1 MATLEEV
8 NIDDEID
15 REILNSSTDDIV
27 NRTRLVENDIKVLS
41 SSEFAKRKVM
51 KSENQLLTHE
61 QGRMTEKIKDNT
73 DKIENNRQLPY
84 LVGNQELRAVLR

>member
-84 LVGNQELRAVLR
+84 LVGNQELHAVLR